1 MINWEPGL
9 TKLKDPDA
17 VLNYKF
23 KWDDWLDAGDTIQ
36 SAVVTAETGITNV
49 GDSVVDAATAVA
61 VQISGGVDGVT
72 YTLACKIT
80 ATPSGQIDERTI
92 NIAVGEL

>member
-23 KWDDWLDAGDTIQ
+23 KWDDWLDNGDTIQ
-36 SAVVTAETGITNV
+36 SAVITAESGITNV
-49 GDSVVDAATAVA
+49 GDSIVDTNTAVA
-61 VQISGGVDGVT
+61 VQISGGTDGVA

-80 ATPSGQIDERTI
+80 ASPSGQIDERTI
-92 NIAVGEL
+92 NIAVGNL